1 MIRPM
6 RTTRSKVTVLVVL
19 AAVAACVAASPVQA
33 SNKVRYGIQDD
44 AWLEFGPG
52 KLNERLATFKRLG
65 VPLVRFTLHWNE
77 IAVRRPKD
85 PNSPRDRGYDWRR
98 PDRILRGL
106 RRYGLTPVLTS
117 GRHTCVGERGAHAE
131 LRPTATPRLPR
142 ASRAPP
148 RGGTRGSGT
157 G

>member
-1 MIRPM
+1 MGLVAM
-6 RTTRSKVTVLVVL
+6 LCAVT
-19 AAVAACVAASPVQA
+19 ACVVASSVQA
-33 SNKVRYGIQDD
+33 SSGVRYGIQDD

-52 KLNERLATFKRLG
+52 TLNQRLATFKRLG

-85 PNSPRDRGYDWRR
+85 ADLAARSRLRLASAGPGPARPSPLR
-98 PDRILRGL
+98 PDARAHA
-106 RRYGLTPVLTS
+106 
-117 GRHTCVGERGAHAE
+117 GRDAGVGERRTRAE
-131 LRPTATPRLPR
+131 LRPAAAPRLPR

-148 RGGTRGSGT
+148 PAATPGFAT

>member
-1 MIRPM
+1 M
-6 RTTRSKVTVLVVL
+6 LVVL

-85 PNSPRDRGYDWRR
+85 PNSPRDRATTG
-98 PDRILRGL
+98 
-106 RRYGLTPVLTS
+106 V
-117 GRHTCVGERGAHAE
+117 V
-131 LRPTATPRLPR
+131 PTGFCAAFAATV
-142 ASRAPP
+142 
-148 RGGTRGSGT
+148 
-157 G
+157 